1 MESKLKISSPIIKRK
16 MLDKNLRKHLEMK
29 NYKDL
34 LKDIVQVNLEI
45 SLKWHGL
52 KIKMDIF

>member
-1 MESKLKISSPIIKRK
+1 VIAMESKLKTSSPIIKRK

-34 LKDIVQVNLEI
+34 LKDIVQVNLAMYY
-45 SLKWHGL
+45 KNGL
-52 KIKMDIF
+52 V